1 MLKYY
6 IGGKM
11 ELDIMLKIILMVC
24 CTFLF
29 VALFIPIVKKI
40 AEHVGALDMPN
51 ARKVHKSQ
59 CQDLVEL
66 EYMLDFYLDI

>member
-1 MLKYY
+1 
-6 IGGKM
+6 M

-29 VALFIPIVKKI
+29 VAFFIPIVRKI

-51 ARKVHKSQ
+51 ARKVHKKPMPR
-59 CQDLVEL
+59 LGGIGIYAGFL
-66 EYMLDFYLDI
+66 FG

>member
-1 MLKYY
+1 
-6 IGGKM
+6 M

-51 ARKVHKSQ
+51 AR
-59 CQDLVEL
+59 
-66 EYMLDFYLDI
+66 YMLDFYLDI